1 MKAQFNTNL
10 QLTPNFGQPE
20 LSSKDETSLKS
31 PVNKNLQL
39 KKEELELK
47 IEKKE
52 EVIEKMEP
60 SNFFTF

>member
-10 QLTPNFGQPE
+10 QLTSSFDQPE
-20 LSSKDETSLKS
+20 LSSKDEISLKS
-31 PVNKNLQL
+31 PVSKNLQL
-39 KKEELELK
+39 KEEELELK